1 MTRTRAVAACLVGAV
16 AATALGA
23 IAVAVRAA
31 RAELRTF
38 EPTHYAVPLPPE
50 PWLAR
55 AVDVKLTT
63 ANGDAMS
70 GWRLPSDNGAAVV
83 LVHGSFADRRQL
95 LPEARILSS
104 AGYGVFLFD
113 LPGNGESGG
122 ERRHGAEQDFIRLAL
137 DATSAAP
144 DVQPDRIGAYGF
156 SGGAA
161 VLAEVAAADR
171 RIRAVVLAG
180 CYEGTDQHV
189 RHDFR
194 QWGALSGTP
203 ALWAARWAGMMP
215 IHPIRAVRAIAPR
228 PIFFLS
234 GDRDDVVPPE
244 SVEALYA
251 VASEPK
257 EIWVVDGA
265 THGNYADVAG
275 DEYARRLV
283 GFFDRTLIRSVTR

>member
-1 MTRTRAVAACLVGAV
+1 VTRTRALAACLVAAV

-23 IAVAVRAA
+23 TAIAVRAV

-38 EPTHYAVPLPPE
+38 EPTHYEVPRPAE
-50 PWLAR
+50 EWLAR
-55 AVDVKLTT
+55 AVDVHLATT
-63 ANGDAMS
+63 KGVAMS
-70 GWRLPSDNGAAVV
+70 GWRLPSKNGAAVV

-95 LPEARILSS
+95 LPEAQILAG
-104 AGYGVFLFD
+104 AGYGVILFD

-144 DVQPDRIGAYGF
+144 DVRPDRIGAYGF

-161 VLAEVAAADR
+161 VLAEVAAEDR
-171 RIRAVVLAG
+171 RVRAVVLAG

-203 ALWAARWAGMMP
+203 ALWAARWAGMVP
-215 IHPIRAVRAIAPR
+215 LYPIRAVRAIAPR

-234 GDRDDVVPPE
+234 GNRDDVVPPE
-244 SVEALYA
+244 SVEALYG

-257 EIWVVDGA
+257 ELWVVDGA
-265 THGNYADVAG
+265 THGHYADAAG

-283 GFFDRTLIRSVTR
+283 AFFDRTLTR

>member
-1 MTRTRAVAACLVGAV
+1 MTRTRALVCGLLAVVAAAAV
-16 AATALGA
+16 AAIA
-23 IAVAVRAA
+23 IAARAA

-38 EPTHYAVPLPPE
+38 EPTHYAVPRPAE
-50 PWLAR
+50 AWLAR
-55 AVDVKLTT
+55 AVDVHLAT
-63 ANGDAMS
+63 AKGVVMS

-104 AGYGVFLFD
+104 AGYGVLLFN

-122 ERRHGAEQDFIRLAL
+122 ERRHGAEQDFLRLAL

-144 DVQPDRIGAYGF
+144 DVRPDRIGAYGF

-161 VLAEVAAADR
+161 VLAEVAAMDR
-171 RIRAVVLAG
+171 RVRAVVLAG

-203 ALWAARWAGMMP
+203 ALWAARWAGMVP
-215 IHPIRAVRAIAPR
+215 LNPIRAVPAISPR

-234 GDRDDVVPPE
+234 GDRDDVVPPG

-251 VASEPK
+251 VAHEPK
-257 EIWVVDGA
+257 EIWVVGGA
-265 THGNYADVAG
+265 RHGDYADVAG

-283 GFFDRTLIRSVTR
+283 GFFDRTLIR